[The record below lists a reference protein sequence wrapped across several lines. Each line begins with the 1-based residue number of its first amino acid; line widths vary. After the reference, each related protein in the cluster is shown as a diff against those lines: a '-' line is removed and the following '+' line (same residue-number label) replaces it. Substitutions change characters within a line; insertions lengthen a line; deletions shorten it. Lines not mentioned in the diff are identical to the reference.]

1 MTYRAYFFNLLFPHT
16 PKGKIKLSILIVTKV
31 ILSTSETGG
40 H

>member
-1 MTYRAYFFNLLFPHT
+1 MTYRAYFFEFT
-16 PKGKIKLSILIVTKV
+16 ISTYSKGETKLPILIVTKV